1 MSGLKAFMKPPVTDT
16 TEDVIISDRFTDED
30 GKVQPFKIR
39 IISQEINESLHNQA
53 SRPIKKN
60 GVVIGSQTDSTKY
73 GNLLIVACVVY
84 PNFKDS
90 ELCNYYKTKDP
101 LDVPRRMLTAGE
113 FNKLVKAVNRING
126 FNVDDDQVETL
137 EEEAKN

>member
-73 GNLLIVACVVY
+73 GNLLIVACVAY

>member
-90 ELCNYYKTKDP
+90 ELCSYYKTKDP

-126 FNVDDDQVETL
+126 FDVGDDQAETL

>member
-16 TEDVIISDRFTDED
+16 TEDVIISDRFTDEN
-30 GKVQPFKIR
+30 GKPIPFKIR
-39 IISQEINESLHNQA
+39 IISQEINESLHKQA
-53 SRPIKKN
+53 SHPVKKN
-60 GVVIGSQTDSTKY
+60 GVIIGSETDATKY
-73 GNLLIVACVVY
+73 GNLLLVACVVY

-90 ELCNYYKTKDP
+90 ELCDYYKTKDP

-113 FNKLVKAVNRING
+113 FSRLIKAVNRVNG
-126 FNVDDDQVETL
+126 FNTDDDQEKTL

>member
-60 GVVIGSQTDSTKY
+60 GVVVGSETDAAKY
-73 GNLLIVACVVY
+73 GNLLLVACVVS

-90 ELCNYYKTKDP
+90 ELCSYYKTKDP
-101 LDVPRRMLTAGE
+101 TDVPARMLTAGE
-113 FNKLVKAVNRING
+113 YGRLIKAVNRING
-126 FNVDDDQVETL
+126 FTVDEAETL

>member
-90 ELCNYYKTKDP
+90 ELCDYYKTKDP

-126 FNVDDDQVETL
+126 FDVGDDQAETL

>member
-16 TEDVIISDRFTDED
+16 TEDVIISARFTDED

-39 IISQEINESLHNQA
+39 IISQEINESLHKQA

-60 GVVIGSQTDSTKY
+60 GVVVGSETDAAKY
-73 GNLLIVACVVY
+73 GNLLLVACVVS

-90 ELCNYYKTKDP
+90 ELCSYYKTKDP
-101 LDVPRRMLTAGE
+101 TDVPARMLTAGE
-113 FNKLVKAVNRING
+113 YGRLIKAVNRING
-126 FNVDDDQVETL
+126 FTVDEAETL

>member
-39 IISQEINESLHNQA
+39 IISQEINESLHKQA

-60 GVVIGSQTDSTKY
+60 GVVVGSETDTAKY
-73 GNLLIVACVVY
+73 GNLLLVACVVS

-90 ELCNYYKTKDP
+90 ELCSYYKTKDP
-101 LDVPRRMLTAGE
+101 TDVPARMLTAGE
-113 FNKLVKAVNRING
+113 YGRLIKAVNRING
-126 FNVDDDQVETL
+126 FTVDEAETL

>member
-126 FNVDDDQVETL
+126 FDVGDDQAETL

>member
-16 TEDVIISDRFTDED
+16 TEDVIISERFTDED

-126 FNVDDDQVETL
+126 FNVDDDQIETL

>member
-60 GVVIGSQTDSTKY
+60 GVVIGSQTDSVKY

>member
-1 MSGLKAFMKPPVTDT
+1 
-16 TEDVIISDRFTDED
+16 
-30 GKVQPFKIR
+30 
-39 IISQEINESLHNQA
+39 LHNQA

-84 PNFKDS
+84 PNFNDS

-126 FNVDDDQVETL
+126 FDVGDDQAETL

>member
-16 TEDVIISDRFTDED
+16 TEDVIISDRFTDEN

-60 GVVIGSQTDSTKY
+60 GVVIGSQTDSVKY

>member
-16 TEDVIISDRFTDED
+16 TKDVIISDRFTDED

>member
-39 IISQEINESLHNQA
+39 IISQEIYESLHNQA

-60 GVVIGSQTDSTKY
+60 GVVIGSQTDSAKY

-126 FNVDDDQVETL
+126 FDVGDDQAETL